1 MFALDTFEI
10 RDEEINVEEIMQKI
24 RENIKRRKENSA
36 HQEEGQHIL
45 CQPEEQMS
53 LCQPAEQ
60 VLDEKKSD
68 LLKWSDEI
76 RRDLDY
82 INSNWDIQNNS
93 YFISSHR
100 PYSGKFLIKGRELV
114 HGEVRRYVDPMIYK
128 QREFNGSVARTLNEA
143 TKKIS
148 EISQIVTSARA
159 SVMVVSET
167 TRRISEIS
175 QKTIELENEA
185 AGRIRSEIGG
195 KVDEQIGLVKAEIGD
210 KVEEQVGLVRSEIGG
225 KIDEQIGLMRSQIRG
240 KVDEQIGL
248 VRSEI
253 GGKIDEQIGL
263 VRSEICGK
271 IDEKIG
277 LVRAEIDGKVD
288 EQIGLVRSEIGDKV
302 DEKIGLVRAEINY
315 EIATQVKA
323 IVSAMNQEIESRAGL
338 ASILDRNIGNYQSMK
353 TPAIEQEFGL
363 NYFLFEE
370 KFRGHRLDIKQRQV
384 VFIPYFEAC
393 KNVVDIGC
401 GRGEFLEIIKERGI
415 IGKGID
421 IDEDMVSF
429 CKSRGLDAEVID
441 AISYLEAIEDKSIDG
456 IFIDQVIEHLDPDY
470 LIKMIGL
477 CYKKLIFGGIL
488 IAETVNPL
496 SFASFANFYID
507 LSHKRPIHPETL
519 RFILGFVGFREMEIK
534 FLSPVPEDVRL
545 RRIDVEHSNEK
556 EKHLIENYNYNINTL
571 NNILF
576 GSQDYAVVVKK

>member
-1 MFALDTFEI
+1 MDTFEI

-36 HQEEGQHIL
+36 HQEEGTQIL
-45 CQPEEQMS
+45 CQPEGQIS

-68 LLKWSDEI
+68 LLKWSDDI

-100 PYSGKFLIKGRELV
+100 PYTGKFLIKGRELV

-128 QREFNGSVARTLNEA
+128 QREFNGSVARTLYEA

-148 EISQIVTSARA
+148 EISQIVTSANA

-167 TRRISEIS
+167 TRKISEIS
-175 QKTIELENEA
+175 QKTIELENA
-185 AGRIRSEIGG
+185 ATGRIRSEIGG
-195 KVDEQIGLVKAEIGD
+195 KVEEKIELVRNEIG
-210 KVEEQVGLVRSEIGG
+210 V
-225 KIDEQIGLMRSQIRG
+225 KIDEQ
-240 KVDEQIGL
+240 VGL

-263 VRSEICGK
+263 VRSEIGGKVDEQIGLVRSEIGGK

-302 DEKIGLVRAEINY
+302 DERIGLVRAEINN

-353 TPAIEQEFGL
+353 TPAIEQEFSL

-370 KFRGHRLDIKQRQV
+370 KFRGHRLDIKQRHV

-421 IDEDMVSF
+421 IDEDMVRF

-576 GSQDYAVVVKK
+576 GSQDYAVIVKK